1 MDVTIIAE
9 ANEDGIHPVTA
20 QMVTAAVKIGA
31 APTVLCPGGLGSDS
45 AASIEGVGS
54 VISVEGDCFASF
66 DGGSWATSLNSASG
80 SGTVFAGQ
88 RVSF

>member
-31 APTVLCPGGLGSDS
+31 VPTVLCPGGIGSD
-45 AASIEGVGS
+45 
-54 VISVEGDCFASF
+54 
-66 DGGSWATSLNSASG
+66 
-80 SGTVFAGQ
+80 
-88 RVSF
+88 